1 MNIKKN
7 ETFIAKR
14 FKKNIRGGIMDLSK
28 HKACE
33 LNLFSLFKLHIF
45 LVSFMKTKTLFY
57 SKLDIFIIST
67 QK

>member
-7 ETFIAKR
+7 ETFIVKR

-33 LNLFSLFKLHIF
+33 LNLFSLFKL
-45 LVSFMKTKTLFY
+45 K
-57 SKLDIFIIST
+57 
-67 QK
+67 